1 MDTPA
6 PSLLIPPNP
15 ANDPVKPAAS
25 ILLNAPGRPPASPSI
40 ASHNGAPLESPSI
53 SGSSSQSNSTGTTNG
68 NPFFS
73 SAESSQSSI
82 PYSSPPLPSSARR
95 DPSPAPS
102 HSSSFSSQQG
112 HSAYYPS
119 AMTAPGSPSLG
130 PSSRRTSTPK
140 ISFAPLPTV
149 PPEFRRRNS
158 ISLGVASRANLIG
171 AQGGLPPGVQKH
183 SGVHSVMMNDEEW
196 EDYQRQY
203 HQRRG
208 NDGVVDVGQLAKS
221 GAKALWRSVKK
232 RRSSSQTSQASQ
244 ASQTSTDSASTNLSN
259 VPSVGSG
266 SASGLS
272 QSGAAGGLP
281 LKPGGAGETM
291 SSLHTVEED
300 DEHDHHHR
308 HSPLAASPSDLVRD
322 DSGAQPLHAP
332 LARRPRSP
340 GIKLT
345 KEALAAEGLD
355 DGDGEGG
362 EATPRRRPSPPPR
375 LADKLPTAD
384 ELAEGGEEEEDEDYE
399 DSSVG
404 YEEERED
411 LDTVEEREDISAH
424 AHHHAQHEHH
434 DHEHESHEERDR
446 DRKASVLGFDVER
459 FGLMEIGEQQH
470 RGRR

>member
-1 MDTPA
+1 MDA
-6 PSLLIPPNP
+6 PSLLNPPNP
-15 ANDPVKPAAS
+15 AADPVKPAAS
-25 ILLNAPGRPPASPSI
+25 ILLNAPGRPPADPT
-40 ASHNGAPLESPSI
+40 GPPLDSPSI
-53 SGSSSQSNSTGTTNG
+53 SGSSTGTSNG
-68 NPFFS
+68 NAFFS
-73 SAESSQSSI
+73 SDSSQTSI
-82 PYSSPPLPSSARR
+82 PHSSPPLSSSAR

-102 HSSSFSSQQG
+102 HTSSFSSQQG
-112 HSAYYPS
+112 SGGYYPAS
-119 AMTAPGSPSLG
+119 MTAPGSPSLG
-130 PSSRRTSTPK
+130 AVNRRTSTPK

-158 ISLGVASRANLIG
+158 ISLGVASRRNLIG
-171 AQGGLPPGVQKH
+171 AQNGLPPGVQKH
-183 SGVHSVMMNDEEW
+183 SGVHSVIMNDEEW
-196 EDYQRQY
+196 EEYQRQY
-203 HQRRG
+203 HERKG

-221 GAKALWRSVKK
+221 GAKALWRSVKR
-232 RRSSSQTSQASQ
+232 RRSSSQTSQAS
-244 ASQTSTDSASTNLSN
+244 TSTDSASTNLSN
-259 VPSVGSG
+259 AQSAGSG
-266 SASGLS
+266 SASGVSQQASLS
-272 QSGAAGGLP
+272 T
-281 LKPGGAGETM
+281 KPGGAGETM

-300 DEHDHHHR
+300 DEH
-308 HSPLAASPSDLVRD
+308 HSPPPAPAADLVRD

-332 LARRPRSP
+332 LAKRPRSP
-340 GIKLT
+340 GVKLT

-384 ELAEGGEEEEDEDYE
+384 ELAEGREEEDDDEEDDYE

-404 YEEERED
+404 YEEEHDE
-411 LDTVEEREDISAH
+411 LSTVEEKEDISAH

>member
-1 MDTPA
+1 MDA
-6 PSLLIPPNP
+6 PSLLSPPNP
-15 ANDPVKPAAS
+15 AADPVKPQAS

-40 ASHNGAPLESPSI
+40 TPHNAAPLDSPSI
-53 SGSSSQSNSTGTTNG
+53 SGSSLQSTSTGTSNG

-73 SAESSQSSI
+73 SDSSQTSI
-82 PYSSPPLPSSARR
+82 PHSSPPLPSSARH
-95 DPSPAPS
+95 PSPAPS
-102 HSSSFSSQQG
+102 HTSSFSSQQG
-112 HSAYYPS
+112 SGGYYPAS
-119 AMTAPGSPSLG
+119 MTAPGSPSLG
-130 PSSRRTSTPK
+130 TVNRRTSTPK

-158 ISLGVASRANLIG
+158 ISLGVASRRNLIG
-171 AQGGLPPGVQKH
+171 AQNGLPPGVQKH
-183 SGVHSVMMNDEEW
+183 SGVHSVIMNDEEW
-196 EDYQRQY
+196 EEYQRQY
-203 HQRRG
+203 HERKG

-221 GAKALWRSVKK
+221 GAKALWRSVKR

-244 ASQTSTDSASTNLSN
+244 ASTDSASTNLSN
-259 VPSVGSG
+259 AQSAGSG
-266 SASGLS
+266 TPSGVSQQGGLS
-272 QSGAAGGLP
+272 T
-281 LKPGGAGETM
+281 KPGGAGETM

-300 DEHDHHHR
+300 DEH
-308 HSPLAASPSDLVRD
+308 HSPPPGPAADLVRD

-332 LARRPRSP
+332 LAKRPRSP
-340 GIKLT
+340 GVKLT

-384 ELAEGGEEEEDEDYE
+384 ELAEGREEEEEDEDEDDYE

-404 YEEERED
+404 YEEEQDE
-411 LDTVEEREDISAH
+411 LSTVEEKEDISAH
-424 AHHHAQHEHH
+424 AHHHALHEHH

>member
-1 MDTPA
+1 MDA
-6 PSLLIPPNP
+6 PSL
-15 ANDPVKPAAS
+15 PAAS
-25 ILLNAPGRPPASPSI
+25 ILLNAPGRPPASPS
-40 ASHNGAPLESPSI
+40 STPHNGAPLDSSI
-53 SGSSSQSNSTGTTNG
+53 SGSSLQSTSTGTSNG

-73 SAESSQSSI
+73 SDSSQTSI
-82 PYSSPPLPSSARR
+82 PHSSPPLSSSAR

-102 HSSSFSSQQG
+102 HTSSFSSQQG
-112 HSAYYPS
+112 SGGYYPS
-119 AMTAPGSPSLG
+119 SMTAPGSPSLG
-130 PSSRRTSTPK
+130 AVNRRTSTPK

-158 ISLGVASRANLIG
+158 ISLGVASRRNLIG
-171 AQGGLPPGVQKH
+171 AQNGLPPGVQKH
-183 SGVHSVMMNDEEW
+183 SGVHSVIMNDEEW
-196 EDYQRQY
+196 EEYQRQY
-203 HQRRG
+203 HERKG

-221 GAKALWRSVKK
+221 GAKALWRSVKR
-232 RRSSSQTSQASQ
+232 RRSSSQTSQ

-259 VPSVGSG
+259 AQSAGSG
-266 SASGLS
+266 SASGVSQQGSLS
-272 QSGAAGGLP
+272 T
-281 LKPGGAGETM
+281 KPGGAGETM

-300 DEHDHHHR
+300 DEH
-308 HSPLAASPSDLVRD
+308 HSPPAPAADLVRD

-332 LARRPRSP
+332 LAKRPRSP
-340 GIKLT
+340 GVKLT

-384 ELAEGGEEEEDEDYE
+384 ELAEGREEEDDGEDDYE

-404 YEEERED
+404 YEEEHDE
-411 LDTVEEREDISAH
+411 LSTVEEKEDISAH